1 MRRAQITLALGLAD
15 AAVTD
20 ARRAVEE
27 ERRRSPGDQPSSR
40 LGRMLLTLGD
50 AQRKAGHDVEARTTL
65 ESAVRHLEATLGPAH
80 KDTTRATDLL
90 ADGR

>member
-1 MRRAQITLALGLAD
+1 
-15 AAVTD
+15 
-20 ARRAVEE
+20 
-27 ERRRSPGDQPSSR
+27 
-40 LGRMLLTLGD
+40 MLLTLGD

-65 ESAVRHLEATLGPAH
+65 EAAVRHLEATLGPAH